1 MTTKLKI
8 RTVIL
13 LLLLFLIIV
22 RFQMV
27 SDGLELFYYLIL
39 DLFAKPSDTISQ
51 LDYQTIDLLASVLLV
66 LLLPILLIAFKDRL
80 KILHN
85 KITIIS
91 FFIIIISINFIFAP
105 LITDSHPNYQYD
117 IKVARFLP
125 PLAQIQKLYLVSSS
139 DEINISQFAKVKN
152 KVINSPVNRTAI
164 FADSV
169 KVKGDSVAIN
179 SGTQIK
185 IIALK
190 SLKNENSKL
199 ISETKTFIFG
209 TDELGRD
216 IFSRVIYGSRI
227 SIFIGI
233 LAVAVALILGILF
246 GFIAGYF
253 GGYFDLVISRI
264 TDMFLTVPSIFFVV
278 MALAFFGNSLFSIII
293 VLGFSGWMSLFK
305 VVKGEIA
312 VIKTKDYFITS
323 KKMKLSKSKIVLK
336 EILPVM
342 IIPVIVNVVFQF
354 SNVILAESS
363 LSYLGLGSGL
373 NYPSWGSMILSGQ
386 HYMSQGWW
394 MMFFPGIILIVTL
407 LTFNL
412 FGEKIKSIYNQG
424 DNYL

>member
-1 MTTKLKI
+1 MIAKLQI

-22 RFQMV
+22 RFQIV
-27 SDGLELFYYLIL
+27 SDGFELFIFLIL
-39 DLFAKPSDTISQ
+39 GLFENPSETLSQ
-51 LDYQTIDLLASVLLV
+51 IDNPSLDLLSSVLLV
-66 LLLPILLIAFKDRL
+66 LLLPILLIGFKD
-80 KILHN
+80 KIKVIQKNISVLSFA
-85 KITIIS
+85 ISIIGIS
-91 FFIIIISINFIFAP
+91 FVFAP

-117 IKVARFLP
+117 IKVARFLSP
-125 PLAQIQKLYLVSSS
+125 FTQIQKLYLISSS
-139 DEINISQFAKVKN
+139 DEINVSKFSKIKN
-152 KVINSPVNRTAI
+152 EVIDSPVNRDAI
-164 FADSV
+164 FADSI
-169 KVKGDSVAIN
+169 KVDGDSVAIYSGNN
-179 SGTQIK
+179 SDRVE
-185 IIALK
+185 LK
-190 SLKNENSKL
+190 AIRIEDSEPVF
-199 ISETKTFIFG
+199 ETKTFIFG

-233 LAVAVALILGILF
+233 LAVNVALILGILL

-253 GGYFDLVISRI
+253 GGYFDLVLSRI
-264 TDMFLTVPSIFFVV
+264 TDMFLTVPSIFFVI
-278 MALAFFGNSLFSIII
+278 MTLAFFGNSLISIIV

-312 VIKTKDYFITS
+312 VIKKKDYFITA
-323 KKMKLSKSKIVLK
+323 KKLKLSNSNIILK
-336 EILPVM
+336 EILPVI
-342 IIPVIVNVVFQF
+342 IIPVVVNVIFQF
-354 SNVILAESS
+354 TNVILAESS

-394 MMFFPGIILIVTL
+394 MMFFPGLILIVTL

-424 DNYL
+424 KDH